1 MNLSKS
7 LGTLLRGD
15 ASALLAP
22 TLAFAAIGVVGLAT
36 GLPPATV
43 ARLGGL
49 AVVVGGSLL
58 LGVPVPWGGVL
69 PIGYALLIALAQPL
83 SKPEYAV
90 VVALALLAV
99 APWLARREG
108 LERAGRHLAHWGSS
122 AAAGLVA
129 TKIMARF
136 LPVIGSLG
144 LGPRNSLRILAQLVA
159 GGAAFVACD
168 LGARRLSG
176 RDQHLRARAA
186 WPVYASLMCAAALV
200 GLAARQGIWM
210 AAIAATPL
218 VMVRFS
224 FERYADARRTYRQ
237 TITALS
243 IVPEVA
249 GLSQLGHA
257 ERTATYA
264 EGLARLLN
272 FSPDVADRVVTAA
285 RLHHIGSLSVEDPDA
300 DVLLAS
306 WALARQ
312 GGDILRETGFLA
324 PVGDLVEQ
332 AARGSHGV
340 GQEAAVV
347 RIASHFDDLVG
358 NDPGRWVMALRVIA
372 HQNRDE
378 AARPVVAAL
387 RRLMAEEPGSVI
399 AAISAAAPISKA
411 KAPGAAVELAY
422 QG

>member
-1 MNLSKS
+1 MNLSDA
-7 LGTLLRGD
+7 LGTVGPGD
-15 ASALLAP
+15 ATALLIP
-22 TLAFAAIGVVGLAT
+22 TLALAAVGAAGAAAGV
-36 GLPPATV
+36 PPETIV
-43 ARLGGL
+43 RLGGL

-58 LGVPVPWGGVL
+58 LDVPVPWGGVL

-83 SKPEYAV
+83 TKSEYAA
-90 VVALALLAV
+90 VVAVALLLA
-99 APWLARREG
+99 APSLARRRGAEP
-108 LERAGRHLAHWGSS
+108 AGRHLLHWGSS
-122 AAAGLVA
+122 AAAGLAA
-129 TKIMARF
+129 TKLAAAA
-136 LPVIGSLG
+136 LPVVGAAG
-144 LGPRNSLRILAQLVA
+144 VGPDKSLRVLAQLVA
-159 GGAAFVACD
+159 GGAAFVVCD
-168 LGARRLSG
+168 LVGRRLPG
-176 RDQHLRARAA
+176 RGHRLRTRAA

-200 GLAARQGIWM
+200 GLAARHGIWM

-224 FERYADARRTYRQ
+224 FQRYADARRTYRQ

-257 ERTATYA
+257 ERTAAYA
-264 EGLARLLN
+264 EGLARMLN
-272 FSPDVADRVVTAA
+272 LAPDAADRVVTAS
-285 RLHHIGSLSVEDPDA
+285 RLHHIGSLSLEDPDA

-306 WALARQ
+306 WALARK

-332 AARGSHGV
+332 AARGSHGH

-358 NDPGRWVMALRVIA
+358 NDPGRWNMALRIIS
-372 HQNRDE
+372 HRNRDP
-378 AARPVVAAL
+378 AALPVVAAL
-387 RRLMAEEPGSVI
+387 RRLMVEAPASVAEAI
-399 AAISAAAPISKA
+399 AAAAPISKA
-411 KAPGAAVELAY
+411 KAPESVVELAY